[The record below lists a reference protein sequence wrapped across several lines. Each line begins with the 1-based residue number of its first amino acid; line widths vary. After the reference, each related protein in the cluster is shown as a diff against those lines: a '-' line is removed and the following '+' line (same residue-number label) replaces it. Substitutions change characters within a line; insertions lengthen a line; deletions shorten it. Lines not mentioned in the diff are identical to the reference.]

1 MSASDQHAVAAGT
14 VFDGSDLHH
23 DCAVVIEG
31 HHVAALLPLSELPAA
46 VPAQM
51 LPEGAW
57 LAPGFIDV
65 QVNGGGDVLF
75 NDDPTPDAIA
85 AIARAHRRFG
95 TTALLPTLISDTPA
109 KMRAALDAVQQA
121 VPTNPSVLGIHLEGP
136 FLSPQKPGV
145 HDPAML
151 RRPTLEDVELLIA
164 AQTGVTL
171 VTLAPEQVPIGF
183 IAQLAKAGVRISL
196 GHSMATYA
204 QTKAALADG
213 LTGFTHLFNATRQP
227 ESREPGP
234 AVAALEA
241 PDAWFGM
248 IVDGHH
254 VDPAMLRL
262 ALRGAAR
269 PMLVT
274 DAMSTVGGS
283 RSTFMLYGQEIGLRD
298 GRCTRADGTLAGAH
312 LDMAS
317 AVRNC
322 IALLGVP
329 LTQALRF
336 ASAEPANFLGL
347 GGGLG
352 RIAPGYRADLVAF
365 TPGCMQIHNTWVAG
379 ALGTAANAKNLSVP

>member
-31 HHVAALLPLSELPAA
+31 HRIAALLPLSELPAA

-85 AIARAHRRFG
+85 AIARAHRSFG

-121 VPTNPSVLGIHLEGP
+121 VPANPSVLGIHLEGP

-151 RRPTLEDVELLIA
+151 RRPTVEDVELLTA
-164 AQTGVTL
+164 TRTGVTL
-171 VTLAPEQVPIGF
+171 VTLAPEQVPAGF

-204 QTKAALADG
+204 QTKAALAQG
-213 LTGFTHLFNATRQP
+213 LTGFTHLFNAMRQP

-241 PDAWFGM
+241 PGAWFGM

-274 DAMSTVGGS
+274 DAMPTVGGS
-283 RSTFMLYGQEIGLRD
+283 RSTFLLGGQEIGAARRPLHQSRRHARRRSSRHGIGRAQLRRAP
-298 GRCTRADGTLAGAH
+298 RCASRRRRCASPPRSRRTFSASEAPSAG
-312 LDMAS
+312 S
-317 AVRNC
+317 R
-322 IALLGVP
+322 
-329 LTQALRF
+329 
-336 ASAEPANFLGL
+336 PA
-347 GGGLG
+347 
-352 RIAPGYRADLVAF
+352 IAPISSPS
-365 TPGCMQIHNTWVAG
+365 TPVNIQIHATWVAG
-379 ALGTAANAKNLSVP
+379 RPVAAAQ